1 MVSVSTTKPSG
12 QLESRNEHKLIHVPV
27 FQTMLFTKAG
37 SGMGSAHR
45 LWFVDSFSRL
55 NGEVRRWGVIP
66 ENLYFC

>member
-12 QLESRNEHKLIHVPV
+12 QLESRNEHKLIYVPV

-37 SGMGSAHR
+37 SRMGLAHR
-45 LWFVDSFSRL
+45 LWFVDPFYRL